1 MSRDALDA
9 IVLNE
14 IADKP
19 DLTRNERIKRAID
32 ITIRLLTMAVESQTA
47 CENGSRD

>member
-14 IADKP
+14 IADQP
-19 DLTRNERIKRAID
+19 DLTPNERIKRAID
-32 ITIRLLTMAVESQTA
+32 IALALLNLATEDRTT
-47 CENGSRD
+47 

>member
-14 IADKP
+14 IADQP
-19 DLTRNERIKRAID
+19 DLTPNERIKRAID
-32 ITIRLLTMAVESQTA
+32 IALALLNVSIEKH
-47 CENGSRD
+47 D